1 MKAVFIGS
9 GNLATH
15 LATALQEKGIT
26 ISQIYSRTSTNASM
40 LADKLKTSYT
50 SDPTELILDADI
62 YFYAL
67 KDSALT
73 QFLKETNLPNAMH
86 VHTAGSVSLSIF
98 KELTLNYGVFYPLQT
113 FSKNK
118 KVDFAE
124 IPICI
129 EASNSEMQKKL
140 LDIAHL
146 LTQKTFIINSDQRK
160 ILHLAAVFA
169 CNFSNYMYDVASE
182 ILNDVG
188 IGFEIMQPLISE
200 TAEKIKTMNP
210 YEAQT
215 GPAVRYDKAIIEKHM
230 IMLKRYPKIR
240 NIYKDLSKNIY
251 VRHKKV

>member
-15 LATALQEKGIT
+15 LATALQEKGII
-26 ISQIYSRTSTNASM
+26 ISQIYSRTAANASI
-40 LADKLKTSYT
+40 LADKLKTNYT
-50 SDPTELILDADI
+50 SDPTELIMDADI

-67 KDSALT
+67 KDSALI

-86 VHTAGSVSLSIF
+86 VHTAGSVSLTIF

-129 EASNSEMQKKL
+129 EASNSDMQTKL

-146 LTQKTFIINSDQRK
+146 LTQKTYIVNSDQRK
-160 ILHLAAVFA
+160 ILHLAAVFS
-169 CNFSNYMYDVASE
+169 CNFTNYMYDISSE

-188 IGFEIMQPLISE
+188 IGFDIMKPLILE
-200 TAEKIKTMNP
+200 TAEKIQTMNP

-215 GPAVRYDKAIIEKHM
+215 GPAVRFDKAVIDKHL
-230 IMLKRYPKIR
+230 IMLKRYPKLK
-240 NIYKDLSKNIY
+240 NMYKDLSKNIY
-251 VRHKKV
+251 DRHKKV